1 MTREEAI
8 QIIKNLPIYRM
19 EQEYDRKSDLMK
31 ALKMAVESLATDIYV
46 GSKWIPCSERLPE
59 QNGKYLVTAGEGKFP
74 PRVFEYKNAEKLYW
88 ENEIGCKPNVDY
100 VKAWQP
106 LPEPYKEGET

>member
-19 EQEYDRKSDLMK
+19 ESEYDRESDLMK
-31 ALKMAVESLATDIYV
+31 ALKMAVESLGNDTNV
-46 GSKWIPCSERLPE
+46 GGKWIPCKVDMPKENKTYLTTVYDKATGRRMLKHRE
-59 QNGKYLVTAGEGKFP
+59 CRNGSFKEGGSSRAFP
-74 PRVFEYKNAEKLYW
+74 V
-88 ENEIGCKPNVDY
+88 I
-100 VKAWQP
+100 AWQP

>member
-19 EQEYDRKSDLMK
+19 EQEYDRESDLMK
-31 ALKMAVESLATDIYV
+31 ALKMAVESLGNDTNV
-46 GSKWIPCSERLPE
+46 GGKWIPCSERLPDKAGFYVVTKRQRSGE
-59 QNGKYLVTAGEGKFP
+59 IQVALGSYRLLFNEWSGNGNFKDVL
-74 PRVFEYKNAEKLYW
+74 
-88 ENEIGCKPNVDY
+88 
-100 VKAWQP
+100 AWLP